1 MTELLLLIAVVA
13 VLLILNGLYVAAEF
27 AIISL
32 PRIKLEQQAAAGDLN
47 AKRHLGVVANSLQQ
61 DRYIAV
67 AQMGITLA
75 SLGLGMYG
83 EHGLAGLMAPHFV
96 SLGGL
101 GTVAAHSVATVVSLL
116 FLTFFHIVIGEM
128 VPKSL
133 ALLYPMAVARVLWW
147 PMRASG
153 FVLAPLGFVLNWL
166 GAIML
171 RLLGLPVSPDLATVY
186 SPDELRLV
194 MDESRDEGLMA
205 PEQHLMLERVMDFG
219 ERTLRLVMVPR
230 TQVVGLPETATVSEA
245 IALLKSEQYSR
256 YPIYKEDRDH
266 IVGVVHV
273 KDLFAALRRD
283 ELTRPVSE
291 IAHELEFLPE
301 SLPLDEA
308 MEKLRSSNAH
318 MAVVVEDRGGTAG
331 IVTAEDLMEELFGE
345 ILDEFD
351 QEEVALVE
359 HIGDGWRISGQMS
372 LLDLEEVLGREI
384 ARTHDAE
391 TVAGLLFDLF
401 HKVPEV
407 GETVEHD
414 GFRFKVQSIEEH
426 TVAYCEVEPLE
437 PKSPSPTEEPQ
448 ASE

>member
-1 MTELLLLIAVVA
+1 MTELLLLLAVVA

-32 PRIKLEQQAAAGDLN
+32 PRIKLEQMAATGDLN
-47 AKRHLGVVANSLQQ
+47 AKRHLGVVSNSLQQ

-83 EHGLAGLMAPHFV
+83 EHGLAGWLAPYFEG
-96 SLGGL
+96 LGGL
-101 GTVAAHSVATVVSLL
+101 GTVAAHSTATAISLL
-116 FLTFFHIVIGEM
+116 GLTFFHIVVGEM

-133 ALLYPMAVARVLWW
+133 ALLYPMAVAKVLWW
-147 PMRASG
+147 PMRISG
-153 FVLAPLGFVLNWL
+153 FLLAPLGFVLNWL
-166 GAIML
+166 GAVML
-171 RLLGLPVSPDLATVY
+171 RILGLPVSPDLATVY

-230 TQVVGLPETATVSEA
+230 TQVTALPATATVAEA

-256 YPIYKEDRDH
+256 YPIYQGDRDH
-266 IVGVVHV
+266 ITGVVHV
-273 KDLFAALRRD
+273 KDLFAAMRR
-283 ELTRPVSE
+283 EEQARPVAE
-291 IAHELEFLPE
+291 IAHAMEFLPE

-331 IVTAEDLMEELFGE
+331 IVTAEDLLEELFGE

-351 QEEVALVE
+351 HEEVAFVE
-359 HIGDGWRISGQMS
+359 PLEEGWRVSGQMS
-372 LLDLEEVLGREI
+372 LFDLEEVLGREV

-401 HKVPEV
+401 HKVPAV
-407 GETVEHD
+407 GESVEHD
-414 GFRFKVQSIEEH
+414 GFRFSVESIVEH
-426 TVAYCEVEPLE
+426 TVAYCQVVPL
-437 PKSPSPTEEPQ
+437 SLPSPDQ
-448 ASE
+448 ATAD

>member
-1 MTELLLLIAVVA
+1 MTELLLLMAVVA
-13 VLLILNGLYVAAEF
+13 TLLILNGLYVAAEF

-47 AKRHLGVVANSLQQ
+47 ARRHLSVVGNGLQQ

-83 EHGLAGLMAPHFV
+83 EHGLAGWMAPYFQG
-96 SLGGL
+96 LGGL
-101 GTVAAHSVATVVSLL
+101 GEVAAHTTATAVALL
-116 FLTFFHIVIGEM
+116 GLTFFHIVLGEM

-133 ALLYPMAVARVLWW
+133 ALLYPMTVAKVLWW
-147 PMRASG
+147 PMRLSG
-153 FVLAPLGFVLNWL
+153 FLLAPLGFVLNWL
-166 GAIML
+166 GTILL
-171 RLLGLPVSPDLATVY
+171 RVLGLPVSPDLSTVY

-230 TQVVGLPETATVSEA
+230 TQVTALPTTATVSEA
-245 IALLKSEQYSR
+245 IALLKSEQFSR
-256 YPIYKEDRDH
+256 YPIYEGDRDH
-266 IVGVVHV
+266 ITGVVHV
-273 KDLFAALRRD
+273 KDLFAALQRD

-291 IAHELEFLPE
+291 IAHSVEFLPE

-318 MAVVVEDRGGTAG
+318 LAVVVEDRGGTAG

-359 HIGDGWRISGQMS
+359 PLGEGWRVSGQMS

-401 HKVPEV
+401 HKVP
-407 GETVEHD
+407 GEGEQVEHD
-414 GFRFKVQSIEEH
+414 GFRFQVESIEEH
-426 TVAYCEVEPLE
+426 TVAYCQVVPQ
-437 PKSPSPTEEPQ
+437 PSASAQ
-448 ASE
+448 AASD